1 MKIKNLIGTLALGSI
16 MIFSI
21 TIPAFCQG
29 KNAEITKK
37 ELKEYVSF
45 LASDS
50 LKGRKPGT
58 PEGVVAA
65 NYIGDYFKDLGYKP
79 FGKSYYQ
86 YFDVVTEVIAGKGN
100 YLKVGDYSAAVGKDY
115 TPLNYS
121 TNAKVDAQ
129 VVFAGF
135 GFDINEDSL
144 KWNDYAN
151 IDVKGKW
158 ALVLRADPELDNAD
172 SKFIPYVNERLK
184 VLTAKEKGAAGI
196 IFVTGVQ
203 FDKRDKLMKLAADQ
217 TESNLGIPA
226 LNVKRTVANK
236 ILEKSGKTIEEL
248 ETSLNKNKKPESF
261 NTETKVSALA
271 KVEFKKVKTQ
281 NVVAYLKGSDK
292 KLCKEYIIIGGHYDH
307 LGFGGRTSSSQMP
320 DSVAIHYGADDNASG
335 VASVM
340 EIAEKLAKNRKKLKR
355 SVIVMAFGAEE
366 IGLIGSKFFTSNPM
380 VDLKDVKAMINID
393 MVGRLKE
400 SKDLLI
406 GGVGTS
412 TESEELLKNL
422 LGNKD
427 LKLSFSYN
435 GFGPSDHAAFYIENI
450 PVFFFSTGAHA
461 DYHTPLDV
469 VEMVNFDG
477 LKLLTDY
484 IYDLSLNITNRDKNL
499 SFKES
504 GPKGRA
510 KTKPSRGSKVTLGIM
525 PNFGKSDNK
534 GLRVDAVTPERP
546 AYNGGIKKGDVIVAI
561 EGGEIHN
568 IYEYMAQM
576 GKLKPGQTITVDIM
590 REGVKIVLIIQLEE

>member
-1 MKIKNLIGTLALGSI
+1 MKKIIIVL

-21 TIPAFCQG
+21 MLPALSQK

-58 PEGVVAA
+58 PEGVLAA
-65 NYIGDYFKDLGYKP
+65 EYIGDYLKSIGYKS

-86 YFDVVTEVIAGKGN
+86 YFDVVTEVVAGKDN
-100 YLKVGDYSAAVGKDY
+100 YLKVGDYSAVEGKDY

-121 TNAKVDAQ
+121 TDAKVDAE

-158 ALVLRADPELDNAD
+158 VLVLRADPELDNPD

-184 VLTAKEKGAAGI
+184 VLTAKEKGASGI
-196 IFVTGVQ
+196 IFVTGVE
-203 FDKRDKLMKLAADQ
+203 FDKRDKLIKLAADQ
-217 TESNLGIPA
+217 TESNLGISA
-226 LNVKRTVANK
+226 LHVKRTVANK
-236 ILEKSGKTIEEL
+236 ILATSGKTIEEL
-248 ETSLNKNKKPESF
+248 ETFLNANKKPASF
-261 NTETKVSALA
+261 NCKSEVSALSQ
-271 KVEFKKVKTQ
+271 VVFKKVKTQ
-281 NVVAYLKGSDK
+281 NVVAYIKGSDK
-292 KLCKEYIIIGGHYDH
+292 KLRNEYIVIGGHYDH
-307 LGFGGRTSSSQMP
+307 LGFGGPNSSSRMP
-320 DSVAIHYGADDNASG
+320 DSIAIHYGADDNASG
-335 VASVM
+335 IASVM
-340 EIAEKLAKNRKKLKR
+340 EIAEKLAKNKKKLKR

-366 IGLIGSKFFTSNPM
+366 IGLLGSKFFTSNPK

-400 SKDLLI
+400 SKELSI

-412 TESEELLKNL
+412 VEGEKLLKSL
-422 LGNKD
+422 LGKKD
-427 LKLSFSYN
+427 LVLSLSPD
-435 GFGPSDHAAFYIENI
+435 GFGPSDHASFYIEDI
-450 PVFFFSTGAHA
+450 PVFFFSTGAHD

-477 LKLLTDY
+477 LELLSDY
-484 IYDLSLNITNRDKNL
+484 AYDVAFEVINLDKSL
-499 SFKES
+499 SFKEAGS
-504 GPKGRA
+504 KG
-510 KTKPSRGSKVTLGIM
+510 KVKPSRGSKVTLGIM

-546 AYNGGIKKGDVIVAI
+546 AYNAGIKKGDVITAI

-568 IYEYMAQM
+568 IYEYMARM
-576 GKLKPGQTITVDIM
+576 GKLKRGQTITVDIM
-590 REGVKIVLIIQLEE
+590 RDGVKMVILVQLED